1 MKGGKKGA
9 VLFTGIRSSLLLLL
23 PPEWIESCCT
33 QKMGKDTALCG
44 NPGPVLRLHY
54 GEAAVVLIVIMLIEL
69 GKPECRTELGLVR
82 SEQCSRAS
90 GAERKRH
97 LCLPSPTSPASCF
110 YAAACFV
117 KYCSDRML
125 IFTEASSW
133 CFASELDSGIWVQRW
148 RETWLCCGQCAGWWQ
163 WMEVYIHVV
172 LKLVFGELMKSWSV
186 NLRPRSSDNMEV
198 LYVSVSN
205 NF

>member
-1 MKGGKKGA
+1 MSAPIISWFLSKNRGRRNERRKKPSCF
-9 VLFTGIRSSLLLLL
+9 VHRDPFIFTLQKTCVMLL

-33 QKMGKDTALCG
+33 QKMGKDTVFCG
-44 NPGPVLRLHY
+44 NPVSVSWLHY
-54 GEAAVVLIVIMLIEL
+54 VEAAVVIIVIMLIQL
-69 GKPECRTELGLVR
+69 GKPECRTELGLIC
-82 SEQCSRAS
+82 SEQCSSAS

-133 CFASELDSGIWVQRW
+133 CFSSELDSGIWVQCW
-148 RETWLCCGQCAGWWQ
+148 R
-163 WMEVYIHVV
+163 
-172 LKLVFGELMKSWSV
+172 
-186 NLRPRSSDNMEV
+186 
-198 LYVSVSN
+198 
-205 NF
+205 